1 MYSATAIKFSKIKKV
16 ENMTY
21 KYVCTEIK
29 IRKITK
35 IC

>member
-16 ENMTY
+16 ENIQY
-21 KYVCTEIK
+21 KYIFTEIK
-29 IRKITK
+29 FRKIIK

>member
-1 MYSATAIKFSKIKKV
+1 MYFITAIKFSKIKKV
-16 ENMTY
+16 KNIY

-29 IRKITK
+29 FRKITK

>member
-16 ENMTY
+16 ESM
-21 KYVCTEIK
+21 KYQYACTEIK
-29 IRKITK
+29 FRKITK

>member
-1 MYSATAIKFSKIKKV
+1 MYSATAIKFSKINKV
-16 ENMTY
+16 KTMRY

-29 IRKITK
+29 FRKINK